1 MRPDHRAPVFRGK
14 RRQLSLKFLGTGLD
28 PLLQPRRKRP
38 VPLQVFF
45 EPRR

>member
-14 RRQLSLKFLGTGLD
+14 RRELSLKFLGTGLD